1 MRYTA
6 ADVAVVVVA
15 HNSAADLPD
24 CLASV
29 RAEGAAELVVVDN
42 DSADGSAGVAAGYGA
57 RVVVNAENQG
67 FAAAVNAGVAASA
80 APVVLLLNP
89 DAVLH
94 AGALDAVA
102 RRLGSDV
109 GVGAIGP
116 RVEHPDGT
124 LQASCRS
131 FPSIGVGAVH
141 GFLGLFWSDNPV
153 SRRYTMADW
162 DHTTERDVDWVSGC
176 AMAISREAFV
186 SVDGFD
192 PAYFMYVEDVDFCW
206 RLHKR
211 GWRVVYDPAA
221 VVTHA
226 IGTSSGLAPFN
237 LVFEHHRSMLRFEAV
252 RRGGRRGI
260 TWPLVV
266 AGVWVRAAVAL
277 LRRAVAGARPAGHHR
292 IEAAAASRGER
303 PHREEQ
309 AS

>member
-1 MRYTA
+1 MTRAA

-42 DSADGSAGVAAGYGA
+42 DSADDSAAVAAAHGA
-57 RVVVNAENQG
+57 RVVVNAENEG
-67 FAAAVNAGVAASA
+67 FAAAVNAGVAATA
-80 APVVLLLNP
+80 APVVFLLNP

-94 AGALDAVA
+94 SGALEAVA
-102 RRLGSDV
+102 GRLASDP
-109 GVGAIGP
+109 GVGAVGP
-116 RVEHPDGT
+116 RVEHRDGT

-131 FPSIGVGAVH
+131 FPSIAVGAAH

-162 DHTTERDVDWVSGC
+162 DHTTARDVDWVSGC
-176 AMAISREAFV
+176 AVAISRDAFT

-206 RLHKR
+206 RLHR
-211 GWRVVYDPAA
+211 HGWRVVYDPAA

-237 LVFEHHRSMLRFEAV
+237 LVVEHHRSMLRFERV
-252 RRGGRRGI
+252 RRGGRRGL
-260 TWPLVV
+260 TWPLIVV
-266 AGVWVRAAVAL
+266 GVWARAAVAL
-277 LRRAVAGARPAGHHR
+277 ARRAIAGARPAAHHR
-292 IEAAAASRGER
+292 IEATVAA
-303 PHREEQ
+303 PEEK
-309 AS
+309 AG